1 MGFFDKDYN
10 KAKDNLKRVS
20 GAMTGETGSQRALNT
35 GTAGAAGIGQTS
47 AGTAYSA
54 GVNAGMTEGQAKAA
68 SQNVAN
74 EKTLDNIQT
83 ETERAQEEQNAAVK
97 EAENKVGEEAE
108 KKKENESRLQTTVQ
122 GVGSGAAAGASL
134 GSTIGSVVPG
144 LGTAIGA
151 VAGGLLG
158 GIGGGFAGY
167 FSDDRLKYHSK
178 IIDKR
183 LLSGGRK

>member
-1 MGFFDKDYN
+1 MDFSLGHKDYN

-20 GAMTGETGSQRALNT
+20 GAMTGEAGAQRALNT

-47 AGTAYSA
+47 AGAAYSA

-74 EKTLDNIQT
+74 EKTTESIQT
-83 ETERAQEEQNAAVK
+83 ETERAQQEQDAAVK
-97 EAENKVGEEAE
+97 EAENKVGEANE
-108 KKKENESRLQTTVQ
+108 KMKGKESKLTSTVQ
-122 GVGSGAAAGASL
+122 GVGSGASL
-134 GSTIGSVVPG
+134 GATVGSLGGPI
-144 LGTAIGA
+144 GTAIGA
-151 VAGGLLG
+151 GVGGIIGGVAG
-158 GIGGGFAGY
+158 F
-167 FSDDRLKYHSK
+167 FSDERLKYHSK